1 VNFAARADRALSGVV
16 FQSAFD
22 TFPELRDL
30 TGKSVTIQGL
40 VEQYEG
46 NLQIVLS
53 GRGQLVAV
61 AVRGPR

>member
-1 VNFAARADRALSGVV
+1 
-16 FQSAFD
+16 
-22 TFPELRDL
+22 
-30 TGKSVTIQGL
+30 